1 MKLKKILNFATK
13 ITIAKIFN
21 YKIPLR
27 VKQYI
32 TYRCNLSCLF
42 CARRAVTK
50 TEMTTPQIKKMMEE
64 FKDMGTVF
72 WEFTGGEP
80 LLREDLAELVDYAK
94 DSMGFHLSLA
104 TNGTLLP
111 ERINKYPALR
121 KFDFIQISFE
131 GRKEINDKLRG
142 KNVFDKVIQALQMLK
157 KYNIKTKISTVITK
171 DNLQDCNYLVNIAER
186 YGTGIAF
193 EPIAIHPQDRQ
204 LLARQYFPDKKTF
217 QEFIDILVKEKQDD
231 APIESSLEYLRT
243 VRESWPDGANL
254 IKCYAGKFLCDI
266 TPDGYVVPCCV
277 RLENARD
284 ECCGLKHG
292 FGKAF
297 LNLGDL
303 THCNLSCFCSGPQ
316 EINIVLNMLPLKIHR
331 IIKNYANTNII

>member
-1 MKLKKILNFATK
+1 MKLKKVLNLATK
-13 ITIAKIFN
+13 ITLAKILD
-21 YKIPLR
+21 YKIPIR

-42 CARRAVTK
+42 CARRTAIK
-50 TEMTTPQIKKMMEE
+50 AEMTTLQIKKMMNE

-80 LLREDLAELVDYAK
+80 LLREDLAELVNYAK
-94 DSMGFHLSLA
+94 DSMGFHLSMA
-104 TNGTLLP
+104 TNGTLLT
-111 ERINKYPALR
+111 ERINKYPVLR
-121 KFDFIQISFE
+121 KLDFIQISFE
-131 GRKEINDKLRG
+131 GRREINDRLRG
-142 KNVFDKVIQALQMLK
+142 QNTFDKVIQALQMLK
-157 KYNIKTKISTVITK
+157 EYNIKTKISTVITK
-171 DNLQDCNYLVNIAER
+171 DNLQDCDYLIDIAKL
-186 YGTGIAF
+186 YGIGIAF
-193 EPIAIHPQDRQ
+193 EPIAIHPQDKQ
-204 LLARQYFPDKKTF
+204 LLTRQYFADKKTF
-217 QEFIDILVKEKQDD
+217 QEFIDILVKKKHDN
-231 APIESSLEYLRT
+231 APLISSLEYLRM
-243 VRESWPDGANL
+243 VRDSWPDGTNL

-277 RLENARD
+277 RLESARD

-316 EINIVLNMLPLKIHR
+316 EINIVLNMVPLKMHR
-331 IIKNYANTNII
+331 IIKNYANAGII

>member
-1 MKLKKILNFATK
+1 MKLQKIIKLANK
-13 ITIAKIFN
+13 IILAKIFN
-21 YKIPLR
+21 YKMPVR

-42 CARRAVTK
+42 CARRTVTK
-50 TEMTTPQIKKMMEE
+50 TEMTTPQIKKMMKE

-94 DSMGFHLSLA
+94 GSMGFHVSLA

-131 GRKEINDKLRG
+131 GRRQINDRLRG
-142 KNVFDKVIQALQMLK
+142 ENVFDEVIQALQMLK